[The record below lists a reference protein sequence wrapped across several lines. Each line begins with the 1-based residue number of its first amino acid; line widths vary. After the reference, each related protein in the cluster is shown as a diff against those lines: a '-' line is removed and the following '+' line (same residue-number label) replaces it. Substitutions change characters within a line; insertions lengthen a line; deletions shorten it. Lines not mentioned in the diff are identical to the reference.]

1 MEYFVKNINGKFTIN
16 EKVFRFIGCN
26 MYELAFMDIGVAEKM
41 LADAHDEGFNVVRFW
56 AFEPLT
62 SAKLTAICDIANKL
76 DIRLIP
82 VLADKWGYM
91 QDFVVDDSWFEEGYK
106 KSYINFAVQM
116 VTILKDRPEILLW
129 EIINEPEA
137 DSFEIFYNFVSDISR
152 RVKQA
157 NSNHLLSIGTIG
169 GLGSKYGGEF
179 SRFSTKNFRKLYEI
193 PELGAVSVHDY
204 SYDATMAERMDTL
217 YRFKGKH
224 YAARSFE
231 IINDYVTWIPLL
243 VKRFWLKKFGKS
255 ITFPFTL
262 KWLWRK
268 FIDKNISIA
277 EELKK
282 PFYLGEIGY
291 KNNLKLDRKKIID
304 GEIDRY
310 FKKGIDGY
318 LLWSFEA
325 QGWSKD
331 GHNYGFSKKDGFK
344 EIIKKQNKLIGDL
357 K

>member
-1 MEYFVKNINGKFTIN
+1 MEYFVKNTDGKFTIN
-16 EKVFRFIGCN
+16 EKVFRFVGCN
-26 MYELAFMDIGVAEKM
+26 MYELVFMDLDVAGKM
-41 LADAHDEGFNVVRFW
+41 LADAHEEGFKVVRFW

-62 SAKLTAICDIANKL
+62 PEKLSSICDIAKKL

-91 QDFVVDDSWFEEGYK
+91 QEYVVDDSWFAQGYK
-106 KSYINFAVQM
+106 KSFLDFALGM
-116 VTILKDRPEILLW
+116 VTALKDRPEIMIW
-129 EIINEPEA
+129 EIINEPES
-137 DSFEIFYNFVSDISR
+137 DSFVVFYDFVSDVSR
-152 RVKQA
+152 RVKEA

-169 GLGSKYGGEF
+169 GLGSKYGSEF

-193 PELGAVSVHDY
+193 PELDAVSVHDY

-224 YAARSFE
+224 YMARSFE
-231 IINDYVTWIPLL
+231 IINDYITWIPLL
-243 VKRFWLKKFGKS
+243 VKRSLLKKFGKS
-255 ITFPFTL
+255 FTFPLTL

-277 EELKK
+277 GELKK

-291 KNNLKLDRKKIID
+291 KNNLKLDRKKIIAA
-304 GEIDRY
+304 ELERY

-344 EIIKKQNKLIGDL
+344 EVIKKQNKLLGEL

>member
-1 MEYFVKNINGKFTIN
+1 MEYFVKNTNGKFTLN
-16 EKVFRFIGCN
+16 EIVFRFVGCN
-26 MYELAFMDIGVAEKM
+26 MYELAFMDTGIAEKM
-41 LADAHDEGFNVVRFW
+41 LADARDEGFKVVRFW

-62 SAKLTAICDIANKL
+62 HEKLHEICDIANKL

-91 QDFVVDDSWFEEGYK
+91 QDYVVDDSWFAEGYK
-106 KSYINFAVQM
+106 KTYLNFVSDM
-116 VTILKDRPEILLW
+116 VAALKDRKEIILW
-129 EIINEPEA
+129 EIINEPES
-137 DSFEIFYNFVSDISR
+137 DSFEIFYNFVLDVSQKIKAADP
-152 RVKQA
+152 
-157 NSNHLLSIGTIG
+157 NHLLSIGTIG

-193 PELGAVSVHDY
+193 PELDAVSVHDY
-204 SYDATMAERMDTL
+204 SYDATMAERLDTL

-224 YAARSFE
+224 YAAKSFE
-231 IINDYVTWIPLL
+231 TINDYFTFIPLL
-243 VKRFWLKKFGKS
+243 VKRFWLKNFGKN

-268 FIDKNISIA
+268 FIDKNITIA
-277 EELKK
+277 DELKK

-304 GEIDRY
+304 AEIDRY

-344 EIIKKQNKLIGDL
+344 DIIIKQNKLLGES